1 MSTHVGGIGIFP
13 GSFNPPHTGH
23 LLTIRLALECFD
35 ELHMFVRYNEGAEL
49 VDWETKRGWFD
60 RINEEMDGR
69 LVIHKMENQAVTGKT
84 YTMED
89 FFTFIRNTV
98 RSVGGPVRGFVFGD
112 DYKNVLPVFQKEFPQ
127 MVFFKGSPLA
137 FGSERVSSTAIRQD
151 LEGHKDWL
159 PAYVYETL
167 KQLYSAEEIDVTGC
181 TVVGKGFGSTVY
193 GLDEKTIVKVYKKG
207 TPFGKVQKEY
217 ELANSAFQSGVPCVR
232 AYRLVRVDGAYGL
245 VLERLSSSLG
255 RAIRQEPGKMEAYVD
270 QYVALA
276 KKLHHIKVT
285 DSVVSPIRDRW
296 LSYADGLTRWCS
308 PDEVALVRDL
318 VSSMPEADNYLHG
331 DLHPGNIMFR
341 DKEPVLID
349 MAALAK
355 GSYLCDL
362 AVIYRGLVMGPES
375 KEISRREES
384 MSMSAQQ
391 IREVGD
397 LFFMKY
403 LGLTGREALDEVYS
417 RLHVLYALNVV
428 VMCGSE
434 NMKDEALACMLMD
447 ELLRKVVVPG
457 KDDIMQIWQNGGR
470 L

>member
-1 MSTHVGGIGIFP
+1 MGTHVGGIGIFP
-13 GSFNPPHTGH
+13 GSFNPPHTDH
-23 LLTIRLALECFD
+23 LRTIRLALGCFD
-35 ELHMFVRYNEGAEL
+35 VLHMFVRYKEGTDL

-112 DYKNVLPVFQKEFPQ
+112 DYKNVLPAFQKEFPQ
-127 MVFFKGSPLA
+127 MFFFKGSPPA
-137 FGSERVSSTAIRQD
+137 IGSERISSTAIRQD

-181 TVVGKGFGSTVY
+181 PVVGKGFGSTVY

-217 ELANSAFQSGVPCVR
+217 ELSNSAFQSGVPCVR
-232 AYRLVRVDGAYGL
+232 PYRLVRVDGAFGL

-255 RAIRQEPGKMEAYVD
+255 LAIHQEPGRMEAYVD

-276 KKLHHIKVT
+276 QKLHRTKAKDT
-285 DSVVSPIRDRW
+285 VVSPIRDRW
-296 LSYADGLTRWCS
+296 LSYADGLARWCS

-318 VSSMPEADNYLHG
+318 VSRMPEANNYLHG

-341 DKEPVLID
+341 GEEPVLID
-349 MAALAK
+349 MAALAR

-375 KEISRREES
+375 KEIARREES
-384 MSMSAQQ
+384 MGMSAQQ

-403 LGLTGREALDEVYS
+403 LGLENRNALKAIYS
-417 RLHVLYALNVV
+417 RLHVLYALSVV
-428 VMCGSE
+428 VMCGNE
-434 NMKDEALACMLMD
+434 RMKDAALARMLMD

-457 KDDIMQIWQNGGR
+457 KEDIMRIWQNGG
-470 L
+470 LL